1 MSLTNI
7 DEKLAGIPLAPEPV
21 NLEDTSTK
29 LEVEPPNLP
38 TRAEPVEA
46 VEKVAEEPT
55 QSESEAKET
64 DDYGTPVSKKEKVYT
79 EAEVQEMI
87 RRRVKEKHE
96 PAQPIQQQQS
106 QPANEG
112 DGESWEA
119 QLESFVEQ
127 TLSKREQKL
136 QEQSWQQAQQHR
148 QAEFEI
154 KFNSGAAKYDDFESV
169 VMGKPLTPQMVTA
182 TMGMDNPAAFIYAA
196 AKSQAGE
203 LDRISKIPDPLIQA
217 VELGKLEERMKK
229 AKAHVSSAP
238 RPIDM
243 VKGDVGDRVQKRNS
257 VDDILRAEMR
267 AKKKFAR

>member
-7 DEKLAGIPLAPEPV
+7 DDKLSDVLVAVTPEPV
-21 NLEDTSTK
+21 NLEDTSEQ

-38 TRAEPVEA
+38 TRSEPVEST
-46 VEKVAEEPT
+46 P
-55 QSESEAKET
+55 ESEQEATQT
-64 DDYGTPVSKKEKVYT
+64 DDYGSPVSKKEKVYT

-96 PAQPIQQQQS
+96 NAQQPIQQQPQQTT
-106 QPANEG
+106 QPQNE
-112 DGESWEA
+112 DGESWET

-127 TLSKREQKL
+127 TLSKREQKM
-136 QEQSWQQAQQHR
+136 QEQSWQQAQQQR
-148 QAEFEI
+148 QSEFEI

-196 AKSQAGE
+196 AKSQSGE

-229 AKAHVSSAP
+229 AKAHGSSAP

-257 VDDILRAEMR
+257 VDDILRGEMR
-267 AKKKFAR
+267 SKKKFAR